1 MNKQL
6 LSLLF
11 CASLLTQQIAS
22 TPTSYS
28 YLQSVYSQTN
38 NHNNPISIGKESK
51 ENYGSVQGRSDEE
64 FGIQSLVQLGIKL
77 LPIVLNFFTGG
88 AQTSSDRIEDIDLE
102 QEDPLSW
109 QNFISVGIKVLLA
122 IFGSGS
128 DGIDKSD
135 TTPTQAII
143 GTVISALTGSKDPQE
158 VATMAKQADEV
169 LNLVMT
175 LIEALKTSF
184 SS

>member
-1 MNKQL
+1 MKY
-6 LSLLF
+6 LSQEVIEL
-11 CASLLTQQIAS
+11 
-22 TPTSYS
+22 YRH
-28 YLQSVYSQTN
+28 Y
-38 NHNNPISIGKESK
+38 IGKESK
-51 ENYGSVQGRSDEE
+51 ENYGTVQGRSDEE
-64 FGIQSLVQLGIKL
+64 FGIQSLVQL
-77 LPIVLNFFTGG
+77 
-88 AQTSSDRIEDIDLE
+88 DRIEDIDLE

-158 VATMAKQADEV
+158 VATMAK
-169 LNLVMT
+169 
-175 LIEALKTSF
+175 TSG
-184 SS
+184 

>member
-1 MNKQL
+1 MMRYRSTIGL
-6 LSLLF
+6 IL
-11 CASLLTQQIAS
+11 ASLLLSQQVAAN
-22 TPTSYS
+22 P
-28 YLQSVYSQTN
+28 LSVSRILERSNQ
-38 NHNNPISIGKESK
+38 ISSSLKSSE
-51 ENYGSVQGRSDEE
+51 GRSDED
-64 FGIQSLVQLGIKL
+64 FGLQSVFQLGIKL
-77 LPIVLNFFTGG
+77 LPIFLNLLTGG
-88 AQTSSDRIEDIDLE
+88 SQSSSDRIEDIDLK

-109 QNFISVGIKVLLA
+109 QNFLSMGLKVLLA
-122 IFGSGS
+122 IFGSSS

-143 GTVISALTGSKDPQE
+143 GTVISALTGSDDPQE

-175 LIEALKTSF
+175 LVEALKTSF